1 MCVWGGGDEGNEAFD
16 HAVKLTWLCMRSRW
30 HNHLCPSVNK
40 DEWTEEDD
48 QLIMQLVQQMGTK
61 WSHIAKKLPGRTD
74 NAIKNRWNSMSEPRP
89 AHPSRHSGST
99 PRSAPAFPLASL
111 TLRSAQEPEAA
122 TQGARRR
129 RSRDA
134 DGER

>member
-1 MCVWGGGDEGNEAFD
+1 
-16 HAVKLTWLCMRSRW
+16 MRSRW

-40 DEWTEEDD
+40 DEWTEEED

-89 AHPSRHSGST
+89 AHPSRDSGST

-111 TLRSAQEPEAA
+111 TLRSAQEPEAT